1 MVLGSDRITATTIII
16 IIGNGTAMQSQEAEG
31 RKPNSSVEFI
41 SSDGILN
48 CVGKSQMESNNLR
61 DVQQNKTSS
70 NFILIVSSFFIVA
83 SLSLLLPFFCL
94 PRDCF
99 LLYCVVYISYL
110 AIFWSFFLF
119 FFFISFLDYS

>member
-1 MVLGSDRITATTIII
+1 MVLGSDRITATTII

-83 SLSLLLPFFCL
+83 SLSLLLPFFLSSSRLL
-94 PRDCF
+94 PLVLC
-99 LLYCVVYISYL
+99 CVY
-110 AIFWSFFLF
+110 
-119 FFFISFLDYS
+119 